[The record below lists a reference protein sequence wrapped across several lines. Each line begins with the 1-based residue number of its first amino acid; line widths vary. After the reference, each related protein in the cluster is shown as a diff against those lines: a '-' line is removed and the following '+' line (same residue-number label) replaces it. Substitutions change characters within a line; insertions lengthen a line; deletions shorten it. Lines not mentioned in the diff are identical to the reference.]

1 MEIKRKKFK
10 EKQCELIKAG
20 VDNLDATNICSDNK
34 LVKCVA
40 GCKKSLNGPIIDADG
55 LETLAKDLS
64 SEEMTLHKALNL
76 EIRFINCR

>member
-1 MEIKRKKFK
+1 MEIKQKKFK

-40 GCKKSLNGPIIDADG
+40 GCKKSLFGPIIVADG